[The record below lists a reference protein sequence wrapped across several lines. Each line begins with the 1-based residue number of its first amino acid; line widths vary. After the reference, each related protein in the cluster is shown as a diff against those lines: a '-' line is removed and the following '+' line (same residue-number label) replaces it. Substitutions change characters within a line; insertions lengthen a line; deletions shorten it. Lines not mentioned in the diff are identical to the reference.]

1 MICCHWLSP
10 SIVNTVPLHLA
21 VRFKHHRTVQNPS
34 CSGGYCFPSGICCSE
49 GSGLPEQ
56 DDCCLWGLAQHQIP
70 TATISVLSPNSPS
83 PVSLIHSAP
92 LLVVVYCLWLFL
104 LVVYLVT
111 RTQQSGSSTKG
122 PGQRP
127 SWGQGYCFPSGCCCS
142 EGIGLPEQDG
152 CCYRGDDSAL
162 DLGSY
167 FLSSLPKA
175 SVPSLFTSLSSPLC
189 PSFASDLLSLGVSL
203 GCLSGH

>member
-10 SIVNTVPLHLA
+10 SIVNTVPLHSA
-21 VRFKHHRTVQNPS
+21 VRFKHRRTGLNPS

-104 LVVYLVT
+104 LVVHLVT

-127 SWGQGYCFPSGCCCS
+127 SWGRSYCFPSSYCHQMGVVCLS
-142 EGIGLPEQDG
+142 TKAAVVWGMSQHWDPSG
-152 CCYRGDDSAL
+152 
-162 DLGSY
+162 Y
-167 FLSSLPKA
+167 FLSSLPKG
-175 SVPSLFTSLSSPLC
+175 STPSLSSGVCSPLC
-189 PSFASDLLSLGVSL
+189 PCLCPSLG
-203 GCLSGH
+203 